1 MALNYEPTHLRLQI
15 PVIDLTTEL
24 VTVPLMNDTWRV
36 EWLGNR
42 AGVLE
47 GSAMPGEG
55 YSFIAAH
62 NTLNSEE
69 YGPFA
74 LLSTMEPNDL
84 ITVNSEDGTMKLFR
98 VYANELINANDVQK
112 LEKTAEQEA
121 DSLVLI
127 TCENESVDGGYL
139 DRRVIFAKPL

>member
-1 MALNYEPTHLRLQI
+1 
-15 PVIDLTTEL
+15 
-24 VTVPLMNDTWRV
+24 
-36 EWLGNR
+36 
-42 AGVLE
+42 
-47 GSAMPGEG
+47 MPGEG

-69 YGPFA
+69 YGLFA